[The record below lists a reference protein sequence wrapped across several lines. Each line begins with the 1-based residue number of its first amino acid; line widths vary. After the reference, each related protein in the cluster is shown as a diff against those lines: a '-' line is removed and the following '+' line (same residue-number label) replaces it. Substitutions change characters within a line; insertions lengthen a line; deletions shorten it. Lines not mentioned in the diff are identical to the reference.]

1 MKKLT
6 AFFVSGIM
14 TVTVSMT
21 SSIVTVADETVT
33 QSVPYTIQDVKNL
46 QDFLLTGSTEEDLSG
61 KPYDLNGDDRW
72 DAFDL
77 CLMKREVL
85 KQTENQNN
93 TLVVYFS
100 RTGNT
105 EKIAEYLID
114 ITHAD
119 SYVIEAAVPY
129 TDEDIAYTNS
139 SCRANKEQNDKTAR
153 PEIADPIESID
164 SYDVIYL
171 GYPIWWGEEPR
182 IIDTFLE
189 SYDFSDKIVVP
200 FCTSASSGNT
210 TSEKNIANLVPIGNQ
225 LEGKRFSASASK
237 ESVKAWVDS
246 LDIPERRMNTK
257 MKINVNGHIMTATL
271 ENNSS
276 AEALVKLLESG
287 PVTIDMSDYAN
298 FEKVGEL
305 PQELPR
311 NDEQLDTDY
320 GDLILYLG
328 KQFVIYY
335 DKNSWN
341 FTKLGHIDNV
351 TQEELKNILGDG
363 NVTVELSLN

>member
-1 MKKLT
+1 MKKLLS
-6 AFFVSGIM
+6 FFVSGIIALTAM
-14 TVTVSMT
+14 MT
-21 SSIVTVADETVT
+21 SGIVTGADKIVEAVT
-33 QSVPYTIQDVKNL
+33 YTIQDVKNL
-46 QDFLLTGSTEEDLSG
+46 QNFLVARPTEDDLSE

-72 DAFDL
+72 DVFDL

-85 KQTENQNN
+85 KQMENQND

-105 EKIAEYLID
+105 ERIANYLIEL
-114 ITHAD
+114 TNAD
-119 SYVIEAAVPY
+119 SYVIEAVVPY
-129 TDEDIAYTNS
+129 TDADIEYTNS
-139 SCRANKEQNDKTAR
+139 SCRANKEQSDKTAR
-153 PEIADPIESID
+153 PEIAEPIESID
-164 SYDVIYL
+164 SYDIIYL

-189 SYDFSDKIVVP
+189 NYDFSDKTVIP

-210 TSEKNIANLVPIGNQ
+210 ISEKNIANLVSIGNQ
-225 LEGKRFSASASK
+225 LEGKRFSASTSK
-237 ESVKAWVDS
+237 ETVKAWVDS
-246 LDIPERRMNTK
+246 LEIPEKIYDTK
-257 MKINVNGHIMTATL
+257 MKINVNGQIMTATL
-271 ENNSS
+271 EKNSS

-287 PVTIDMSDYAN
+287 PVTIDMSDYAD

-341 FTKLGHIDNV
+341 FTKLGHIDDV